1 MRKGTPRVEV
11 FDTIARLIDLRSFSN
26 LWYWIAL
33 AAIWS
38 SASHWVLG
46 VPWDMVIRA
55 RRKGGEAAEDL
66 ADMAALNARRLNRI
80 RHDAGVSMAIT
91 IPFMLSFLVIT
102 GFIYGS
108 ETAQAF
114 ALLLVPMMGV
124 FGLSLRLAHRLDA
137 ALAEGHDPDLV
148 IRALSRHRVN
158 VQAVGVVSII
168 TTSLW
173 GMYQNLL
180 GSMLV

>member
-1 MRKGTPRVEV
+1 MEV

-33 AAIWS
+33 AAVWS

-66 ADMAALNARRLNRI
+66 AAMTALNARRLNRI
-80 RHDAGVSMAIT
+80 RRDAGFSMSIS
-91 IPFMLSFLVIT
+91 IPFMLSFLLIT

-124 FGLSLRLAHRLDA
+124 FGLSLRLAHKLDA
-137 ALAEGHDPDLV
+137 DPALAHDPTLA
-148 IRALSRHRVN
+148 IKALSRHRVN
-158 VQAVGVVSII
+158 VQAIGVVAII
-168 TTSLW
+168 VSALW

-180 GSMLV
+180 ASMLV

>member
-1 MRKGTPRVEV
+1 MEV

-33 AAIWS
+33 AAVWS

-55 RRKGGEAAEDL
+55 RRKGGDAGQDL
-66 ADMAALNARRLNRI
+66 AAMTALSARRLNRI
-80 RHDAGVSMAIT
+80 RRDAGFSMSIT
-91 IPFMLSFLVIT
+91 IPFMLSFLIIT

-114 ALLLVPMMGV
+114 ALLLVPMMAV
-124 FGLSLRLAHRLDA
+124 FGLSLRLAHKLDA
-137 ALAEGHDPDLV
+137 EPTLAHDPA
-148 IRALSRHRVN
+148 IAIKALSRHRVN
-158 VQAVGVVSII
+158 VQAIGVVAII
-168 TTSLW
+168 VSALW

-180 GSMLV
+180 ASMLV